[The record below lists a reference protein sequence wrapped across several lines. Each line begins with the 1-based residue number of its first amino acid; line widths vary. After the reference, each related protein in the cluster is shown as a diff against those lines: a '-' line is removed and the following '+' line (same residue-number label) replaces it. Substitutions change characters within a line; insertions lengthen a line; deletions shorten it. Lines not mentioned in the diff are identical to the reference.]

1 MIQDFHF
8 LRPEWFYA
16 VIPALLLYL
25 IMRYREG
32 RGSAWERTIDP
43 ALLPFLLDKQSGKP
57 TKNPRFLLLLGWT
70 LGICAL
76 AGPVWEQ
83 TPQPVHERENALVIV
98 LDLTRSMYATD
109 VKPNR
114 LIRARRKLLDL
125 LDERNEGV
133 TGLIVYAGDAHL
145 VSPLTDDSKTISELI
160 PSVSPEIMPAQG
172 SQLAPAISL
181 AHNLFTDAGIASGR
195 ILIVTDEIRD
205 VAQAQAIARQSRYA
219 FPVSVLAVGTEEG
232 APILDPKIGYMR
244 DSNGQMVIPKVDFS
258 SLREFANI
266 AGGRFSAMTLVDS
279 DLEFLL
285 AEQPLDEDQAFRETD
300 RDFDIWYEEGP
311 WLLLLL
317 LPIAALGF
325 RRGWLWQISLVCML
339 PLAPVNQAQASLWDD
354 LWRTGDQQGQELLE
368 ANAPDIAA
376 EKFDDPAWAATAQY
390 RAENYEAAANTFAG
404 LPNADSAYNAGNAFA
419 KAGQYEAAIDA
430 YNKAIELDSDH
441 DDAKFNKALVE
452 ELLKSKEEQQQ
463 QDDGEGDD
471 QQSENQDQNDADGD
485 QAQDSENQQSQ
496 DGEQQD
502 ADNAE
507 EQNADQQE
515 QAEQQ
520 EQEEGEAKDQQYSE
534 SDAPPLT
541 DEEQQALQQWLRKVP
556 DDPGGLLRRKFE
568 MQYQER
574 LKRRGVT
581 NQNDDSSN
589 W

>member
-145 VSPLTDDSKTISELI
+145 VSPLTDDSKTIAELI